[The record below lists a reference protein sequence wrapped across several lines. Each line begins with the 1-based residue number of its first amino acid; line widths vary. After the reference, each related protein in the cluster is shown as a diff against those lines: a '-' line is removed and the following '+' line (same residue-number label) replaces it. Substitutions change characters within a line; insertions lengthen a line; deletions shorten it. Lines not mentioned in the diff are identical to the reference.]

1 MAPAKHL
8 PVHGAQFSRF
18 DIDPEIGGDDDH
30 LSIGEQDEDE
40 HGEDDDDFFG
50 GEDDD
55 DIYMIDTSLTN
66 QHVPIH
72 IMPLRD
78 NTFRAASQHV
88 ERVCQVP
95 GQSIYKSGGLM
106 CSVCSTML
114 GMCISSGLIVP
125 PSEDS
130 MKDYQSYLVSIM
142 SQSAR

>member
-8 PVHGAQFSRF
+8 PVHGAQFSHF

-30 LSIGEQDEDE
+30 LCIGEQDEG
-40 HGEDDDDFFG
+40 GEDDDDFFD

-55 DIYMIDTSLTN
+55 DIYMIETNLTD
-66 QHVPIH
+66 QHDPIR
-72 IMPLRD
+72 IMPLHN
-78 NTFRAASQHV
+78 NTFHASSSQHV

-114 GMCISSGLIVP
+114 GMCISSGVILP
-125 PSEDS
+125 PSEDT
-130 MKDYQSYLVSIM
+130 MKDYQSYLVTIM